1 MGILDV
7 RFLTAED
14 ERHLREFVQ
23 AQWPLHRTQLQPAID
38 AGLQKGS
45 QHGLTWDMVDCKSR
59 MLNISR
65 TVSYTH
71 LDVYKR
77 QGWFDRHFGRL
88 GLYQIVRPLIVGLV
102 HGLRCV

>member
-1 MGILDV
+1 MPWMGTRPTYHIHTEGDREQVCGRSRQGEMGILDV

-65 TVSYTH
+65 MENDEAV
-71 LDVYKR
+71 R
-77 QGWFDRHFGRL
+77 IGRT
-88 GLYQIVRPLIVGLV
+88 R
-102 HGLRCV
+102 